1 MGSPETMKVA
11 IGLPNAVAGTTG
23 EQITGFARR
32 AEERGFSSLGT
43 IDRIVYDN
51 YDPFIA
57 LSAAASVTERIG
69 LATTVCIAPPRNN
82 DVLVAKQAL
91 SVQAL
96 SGGRLTYAAGL
107 GGRDD
112 DYEASDVPTSG
123 KGERFE
129 QHLDTVKRVFDGE
142 KFGFAG
148 AIGPRAE
155 QPPPIVVAG
164 HVEASFERAA
174 RFDGWIMGGGTP
186 DQFKESAEGVR
197 AAWSEAGRDGEPY
210 LASLAY
216 YSLGPDAEK
225 NADEKIGGYYAVLGD
240 EVAGMIAGS
249 AAKDAD
255 TVAQY
260 TAAFEDAG
268 CQELFFFPADGDP
281 EQVDLLAEAA
291 AL

>member
-1 MGSPETMKVA
+1 MKVA

-23 EQITGFARR
+23 EQIIGFARR

-43 IDRIVYDN
+43 IDRMVYDN
-51 YDPFIA
+51 YDPFAA
-57 LSAAASVTERIG
+57 LGAAAAVTERIG

-96 SGGRLTYAAGL
+96 SGGRFTYAAGL

-112 DYEASDVPTSG
+112 DYEATGVPTTG
-123 KGERFE
+123 KGDRFE

-142 KFGFAG
+142 EFGFAG
-148 AIGPRAE
+148 AVGPRAE
-155 QPPPIVVAG
+155 DPPPIVVG
-164 HVEASFERAA
+164 GSVEAAFKRAA
-174 RFDGWIMGGGTP
+174 KFDGWIMGGGTP
-186 DQFKESAEGVR
+186 DQFKEAAEGVR
-197 AAWSEAGRDGEPY
+197 AAWSEAGRDDEPY

-225 NADEKIGGYYAVLGD
+225 NADEKIGGYYSIMGEEIAQ
-240 EVAGMIAGS
+240 MIAGS

-260 TAAFEDAG
+260 KAGFDGAG

-281 EQVDLLAEAA
+281 EQVDLLADAA
-291 AL
+291 GL